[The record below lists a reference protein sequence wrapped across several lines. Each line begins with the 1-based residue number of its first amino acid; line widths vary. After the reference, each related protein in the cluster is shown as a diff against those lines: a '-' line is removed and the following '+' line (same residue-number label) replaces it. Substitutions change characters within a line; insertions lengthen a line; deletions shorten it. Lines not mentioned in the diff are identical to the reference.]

1 MIIFL
6 KNIPPETKKY
16 EIASF
21 INRVSNSHF
30 IIAIMDIEILS
41 IQDSHSKPLETHGLI
56 RILLKEE
63 GKKAI
68 KIIDGTIF
76 KGSRIT
82 VREYVIRSEHNDPR
96 NRRQATTID
105 FKERR
110 CSDRRRLVNMDIYV
124 NRY

>member
-6 KNIPPETKKY
+6 RNIPPETKKH

-21 INRVSNSHF
+21 INRVSNNHF
-30 IIAIMDIEILS
+30 MIAAMDIEILS
-41 IQDSHSKPLETHGLI
+41 IQDSNSKTLETHGLV
-56 RILLKEE
+56 RINPKEE

-68 KIIDGTIF
+68 KMIDGAIF
-76 KGSRIT
+76 KGTRIT

-96 NRRQATTID
+96 KNCQINNID

-110 CSDRRRLVNMDIYV
+110 CSDRRRLVNETIFV